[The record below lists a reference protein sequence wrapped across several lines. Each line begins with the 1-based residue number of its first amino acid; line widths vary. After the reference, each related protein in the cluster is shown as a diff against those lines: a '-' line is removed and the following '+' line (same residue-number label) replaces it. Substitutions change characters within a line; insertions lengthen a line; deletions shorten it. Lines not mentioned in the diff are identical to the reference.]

1 MKPHSILLLVTF
13 AALAPALACGGKPAK
28 APLTSDEAPKDE
40 GPPGGDETS
49 SGAAPAPPPAEPVV
63 IACESKPATCGE
75 TSATGDEV
83 EKAKERCTSASGE
96 PHDGPCSRDNLAA
109 TCEIPDK
116 NLSIF
121 TYAAGS
127 PGQTKGRVKGAK
139 GTCESAG
146 VTFTP
151 AHGGGKGAGTKKGG
165 KGKKKK

>member
-1 MKPHSILLLVTF
+1 MKPHSLLALV
-13 AALAPALACGGKPAK
+13 ALGALALACGGKPAK

-40 GPPGGDETS
+40 APAGGDEAS
-49 SGAAPAPPPAEPVV
+49 SAPAPPPPAEPVV

-109 TCEIPDK
+109 TCEIADK
-116 NLSIF
+116 KLSIF

-139 GTCESAG
+139 GTCEAAG
-146 VTFTP
+146 GTFTP

-165 KGKKKK
+165 RGKKKK